1 MVIRFCL
8 RAASAV
14 RAEKKERRKVKGI
27 ACLACVVML
36 CSAFAADSATSQ
48 AGVIDSRLRTSGSA
62 AAPLLEA
69 RSGQTDTS
77 VDTFNIDTATA
88 IGTLIM
94 FR

>member
-1 MVIRFCL
+1 M
-8 RAASAV
+8 
-14 RAEKKERRKVKGI
+14 KGI

-36 CSAFAADSATSQ
+36 CSAFASDSATSQ
-48 AGVIDSRLRTSGSA
+48 AGVMDSRLRTSGSA

-69 RSGQTDTS
+69 RSGHAAESMD
-77 VDTFNIDTATA
+77 VFNLDTATS

>member
-1 MVIRFCL
+1 MARWSRPVVALAGVIIGATL
-8 RAASAV
+8 
-14 RAEKKERRKVKGI
+14 
-27 ACLACVVML
+27 
-36 CSAFAADSATSQ
+36 AFAADSATSQ
-48 AGVIDSRLRTSGSA
+48 VGVIDSRLRTSGSA

-77 VDTFNIDTATA
+77 ADTFNIDTATT

>member
-1 MVIRFCL
+1 MC
-8 RAASAV
+8 AASAV
-14 RAEKKERRKVKGI
+14 HAEKKERRKVKGI

-69 RSGQTDTS
+69 RSGHNS
-77 VDTFNIDTATA
+77 VPDETFTLDTATA